1 MTTFLG
7 DPRQRDDEEH
17 ALDTTALGPNF
28 PGSLNDLW
36 RMVFR
41 PSRAF
46 LRYVTL
52 AVTNDDGSALMAST
66 EDKLQKILEELQHQ
80 NDLLGALLADTQ
92 ELTGQSQ

>member
-41 PSRAF
+41 PSKAF
-46 LRYVTL
+46 LRYGTL
-52 AVTNDDGSALMAST
+52 AVTNDDGSALM
-66 EDKLQKILEELQHQ
+66 EKIERKLDTLISEAQTTNRLMS
-80 NDLLGALLADTQ
+80 DLLGEAEDIA
-92 ELTGQSQ
+92 GQSQ